1 MLDVGGITS
10 RVRDT
15 INVVE
20 EKVTQAATAVARFVG
35 GDGAQATQTQADAA
49 LHNVASQVVN
59 LTPEEQRRIDDGV
72 DRVFQRTNYGYADA
86 AIELSKQLNGR
97 SEEYRAEFMAKLWN
111 TAPSVAAD
119 ILRGAAGKR
128 HYVSDGWPTEADQYN
143 IGSSLGAAYDR
154 GLLPK
159 DFVNQLLTF
168 DARLQ
173 QIPNN
178 EYSGSIVAL
187 SDSKNLINSYV
198 DRSLQMAKGGDPE
211 WVQSFN
217 LGAARA
223 MAGDPQILRE
233 RLDSMRPEELSDF
246 LNHIDPKW
254 HDTKIAGY
262 DSGNTNALATLV
274 RGAARIEP
282 PTEGVLNLF
291 REAALNHM
299 DRPGMRDAMAG
310 LFTAG
315 YTEYIRLPTGKVMD
329 TVFHSNAEFFT
340 ERMLATGKGVDEG
353 LEVKALRNF
362 FQETAFSDE
371 CDAYGDC
378 SYRDAVRY
386 AATEQIRS
394 LQSAIEN
401 YPNVDSRLRGLID
414 STLQPEERVDPIASI
429 REQLAFRLGRLTG
442 AIFQGFEGAVKNRN
456 AENAAIDGAVDFLLG
471 IVPFD
476 KATGIV
482 KGAVPGAGTLI
493 GFGADKGIDFVKGVV
508 KDWLHKADL
517 NKQRLEVWNLFA
529 EFANDLPSYHSEDF
543 YSGAGSVD
551 FTLFHSGG

>member
-35 GDGAQATQTQADAA
+35 GDGAQPTQAQADAA

-59 LTPEEQRRIDDGV
+59 LTPEEQGRIDDGV
-72 DRVFQRTNYGYADA
+72 DKVFQRTNYGYAEA
-86 AIELSKQLNGR
+86 AIELSKQLNGQ
-97 SEEYRAEFMAKLWN
+97 SEDYRAEFMSKLWE

-119 ILRGAAGKR
+119 ILRGAGGKR
-128 HYVSDGWPTEADQYN
+128 HYMSEGWPTEADQYN

-159 DFVNQLLTF
+159 DFVNQLLTL
-168 DARLQ
+168 DAKYQ
-173 QIPNN
+173 MPPNN
-178 EYSGSIVAL
+178 EYTGTIVAE
-187 SDSKNLINSYV
+187 SGSKNLINAFV
-198 DRSLQMAKGGDPE
+198 DRSLQMAKGDEPE

-233 RLDSMRPEELSDF
+233 RLDAMKPEELSDF
-246 LNHIDPKW
+246 LAHIDPRW

-262 DSGNTNALATLV
+262 DSGYTNALTTLV
-274 RGAARIEP
+274 RGASRIEP

-291 REAALNHM
+291 REVSLNYM
-299 DRPGMRDAMAG
+299 DRAGMRDAMAS

-315 YTEYIRLPTGKVMD
+315 YTEYVRLPSGKVMD

-340 ERMLATGKGVDEG
+340 ERMLATGEGVDESTQ
-353 LEVKALRNF
+353 VAALRNF
-362 FQETAFSDE
+362 FQETAFSDD
-371 CDAYGDC
+371 CAYK
-378 SYRDAVRY
+378 DAVRSV
-386 AATEQIRS
+386 ATEQIRS
-394 LQSAIEN
+394 LQSAIEY
-401 YPNVDSRLRGLID
+401 YPNVDSSLRGLID
-414 STLQPEERVDPIASI
+414 STLKPEPGVDPVASI
-429 REQLAFRLGRLTG
+429 KEQLAFRLGRLTG
-442 AIFQGFEGAVKNRN
+442 TIFQGFEGAVKNRN
-456 AENAAIDGAVDFLLG
+456 SENAAIDGAVDFLFGL
-471 IVPFD
+471 VPFD
-476 KATGIV
+476 KATDIV
-482 KGAVPGAGTLI
+482 KGAVPGAGKLI
-493 GFGADKGIDFVKGVV
+493 GVGADKGLDFVKGLV

-529 EFANDLPSYHSEDF
+529 EFANDLPSYHSDDF

-551 FTLFHSGG
+551 YTLLHSGR